1 MGIVEAVSRD
11 NEGAVLSV
19 AGQRF
24 SVSLTE
30 ADLFAV
36 GDYVVAGAKDADTS
50 ALVYH
55 VGLPY
60 VPGVSPVRVKAPV
73 VSVEPSLGSLTV
85 GTLTVDFT
93 AHLAVSPVSLVAG
106 ETVELVGVQP
116 TFEGSLL
123 LNSSGDGL
131 YITSATED
139 SESDAGRE

>member
-1 MGIVEAVSRD
+1 MGIVEAVSRG
-11 NEGAVLSV
+11 NEVAVLSV

-30 ADLFAV
+30 ADLFAI
-36 GDYVVAGAKDADTS
+36 GDYVVAGAADADTS

-60 VPGVSPVRVKAPV
+60 VPGVSSVRVKAPV
-73 VSVEPSLGSLTV
+73 VSVEPSVGRLTV
-85 GTLTVDFT
+85 GALTVDFT
-93 AHLAVSPVSLVAG
+93 AHLVVNPVSPVAG

-123 LNSSGDGL
+123 LDSSGDGL
-131 YITSATED
+131 YITSPTEE
-139 SESDAGRE
+139 SESAASRQ